1 MLFFKLENH
10 FFMSIFDKRIN
21 YKPFE
26 YPEVLKFTSAMNNSF
41 WVHSE
46 VDFTADVQD
55 FHSHLSEIDRQAVK
69 KSLLAI
75 AQIEVAVK
83 SFWGNLYLH
92 LPKPEFNG
100 LGSTF
105 AECEFR
111 HSEAYSRLLE
121 VLGYN
126 DEFEQLIK
134 IPVIKKRIDYLNGV
148 LSKSKSEDRKEYV
161 LSLILFTILIENV
174 SLFSQFAIILSFTRF
189 KGALKN
195 VSNIIAWTSVDE
207 QLHANAGIYLVNKI
221 QEELPEIFD
230 EETIGTINRVVKE
243 SLEIEEEILNWIFE
257 DGEVENIKKTDLL
270 NFMKY
275 RVDESLERISMKK
288 LYHISDAQ
296 YKPMMWFEEEVFA
309 NSLDDFFAKRPVE
322 YTKHDKS
329 ITADDLF

>member
-1 MLFFKLENH
+1 
-10 FFMSIFDKRIN
+10 MSIFDKRTN

-26 YPEVLKFTSAMNNSF
+26 YPEIHQFTDAINKSF

-55 FHSHLSEIDRQAVK
+55 FHSHLSANEKQIVK

-83 SFWGNLYLH
+83 SFWGDLYHH

-111 HSEAYSRLLE
+111 HSEAYSRLLS

-126 DEFEQLIK
+126 HEFEKLMEE
-134 IPVIKKRIDYLNGV
+134 PVIKKRFEYLSDALV
-148 LSKSKSEDRKEYV
+148 FTKENDKKKYV
-161 LSLILFTILIENV
+161 FSLILFSILIENV
-174 SLFSQFAIILSFTRF
+174 SLFSQFGIILSFTRF
-189 KGALKN
+189 RGLMKN

-207 QLHANAGIYLVNKI
+207 QIHANAGMYIVN
-221 QEELPEIFD
+221 EIKKEFPDFFD
-230 EETIGTINRVVKE
+230 EDTQIQIKDIVCHSIDVEA
-243 SLEIEEEILNWIFE
+243 EILDWIFE
-257 DGEVENIKKTDLL
+257 GGALDSISKTDLL
-270 NFMKY
+270 NFMKF
-275 RVDESLERISMKK
+275 RADESLEKIGLGKIF
-288 LYHISDAQ
+288 HISPEQ
-296 YKPMMWFEEEVFA
+296 YKPMQWFEEEIFA
-309 NSLDDFFAKRPVE
+309 NSLDDFFAKRPVD

-329 ITADDLF
+329 IRAVDLF

>member
-1 MLFFKLENH
+1 
-10 FFMSIFDKRIN
+10 MSIFDKRIN

-26 YPEVLKFTSAMNNSF
+26 YPEVLKFTEAINRSF

-46 VDFTADVQD
+46 VDFTADTQD
-55 FHSHLSEIDRQAVK
+55 FHSNLSHAERIAIK
-69 KSLLAI
+69 HSLLAI

-83 SFWGNLYLH
+83 SFWGNLYH
-92 LPKPEFNG
+92 HFPKPEFNG

-111 HSEAYSRLLE
+111 HSEAYSRLLD

-126 DEFEQLIK
+126 NEFERLLE
-134 IPVIKKRIDYLNGV
+134 IPVIRQRVDYLSNV
-148 LSKSKSEDRKEYV
+148 LQNTSSSDRKQYV
-161 LSLILFTILIENV
+161 ISLILFTILIENV

-189 KGALKN
+189 KGYMKN

-207 QLHANAGIYLVNKI
+207 QVHANAGIAVVNIIRKEYPDFFDAHTLQLI
-221 QEELPEIFD
+221 RQTVQESID
-230 EETIGTINRVVKE
+230 VEERI
-243 SLEIEEEILNWIFE
+243 LEWIFSE
-257 DGEVENIKKTDLL
+257 GEIDIINKTDLL

-275 RVDESLERISMKK
+275 RVDDSLRQIGFDPIF
-288 LYHISDAQ
+288 HITNAQ
-296 YKPMMWFEEEVFA
+296 YQPMSWFEEEVFA

-329 ITADDLF
+329 ITASDLF

>member
-1 MLFFKLENH
+1 
-10 FFMSIFDKRIN
+10 MSIFQKRIN

-26 YPEVLKFTSAMNNSF
+26 YPEILQFTEAINKSY

-55 FHSHLSEIDRQAVK
+55 FHSHLSEPEKTAVK
-69 KSLLAI
+69 NSLLAI

-83 SFWGNLYLH
+83 TFWGNLYQH
-92 LPKPEFNG
+92 LQKPEFNG

-126 DEFEQLIK
+126 EEFEKLIEV
-134 IPVIKKRIDYLNGV
+134 PVVKERIEYLNNA
-148 LSKSKSEDRKEYV
+148 LQHSNSQDSKKYII
-161 LSLILFTILIENV
+161 SLILFTILIENV

-189 KGALKN
+189 KGLMKN
-195 VSNIIAWTSVDE
+195 VSNIIAWTSIDE
-207 QLHANAGIYLVNKI
+207 QIHANAGIYLVNKI
-221 QEELPEIFD
+221 HEEFPEYFD
-230 EETIGTINRVVKE
+230 KETKNMIRETINKSI
-243 SLEIEEEILNWIFE
+243 SIEEKILNWIF
-257 DGEVENIKKTDLL
+257 GEGDIETVNKVDLL

-275 RVDESLERISMKK
+275 RLDDSLKQIQFEPI
-288 LYHISDAQ
+288 YNITNEQ
-296 YKPMMWFEEEVFA
+296 YKPMAWFEEDVFA
-309 NSLDDFFAKRPVE
+309 NSLDDFFAKRPTE

>member
-1 MLFFKLENH
+1 
-10 FFMSIFDKRIN
+10 MSIFDKRIN

-26 YPEVLKFTSAMNNSF
+26 YPEVLKFTSAMNNTF

-55 FHSHLSEIDRQAVK
+55 FHSHLNDTDRQAVK

-83 SFWGNLYLH
+83 TFWGNLYLH
-92 LPKPEFNG
+92 FPKPEFNG

-126 DEFEQLIK
+126 DEFEKLLE
-134 IPVIKKRIDYLNGV
+134 IPVIKKRIDYLSSV
-148 LSKSKSEDRKEYV
+148 LSKSKSEDRKEYI
-161 LSLILFTILIENV
+161 LSLVLFTILIENV
-174 SLFSQFAIILSFTRF
+174 SLFSQFGIILSFTRF
-189 KGALKN
+189 RGALKN

-207 QLHANAGIYLVNKI
+207 QLHANAGIYLINVI
-221 QEELPEIFD
+221 REELPEIFD
-230 EETIGTINRVVKE
+230 EDTQNKIYQVVKE
-243 SLEIEEEILNWIFE
+243 SIEIEAEILDWIFS
-257 DGEVENIKKTDLL
+257 DGEIENINKKDLL
-270 NFMKY
+270 NFMKF
-275 RVDESLERISMKK
+275 RVDESLERIGMKK
-288 LYHISDAQ
+288 VFHVSDEE